1 MNVSHRLRRGLIWAG
16 GTLLALA
23 VLVVLSAL
31 ALDAGYLRGPLLKA
45 LAAHTDRP
53 IRVDGPLSVHIFSRN
68 PRLVAQRVT
77 IGSPPWTPHGD
88 MAEVGKITVVFAA
101 PRLGQELVIDRLQI
115 ENATL
120 HLFRDVTGHANWQLK
135 NPDQNAPRA
144 LIVIRSL
151 SMMNAHVLLEDAQK
165 HRQFDGPVSAHDVDG
180 PQGDQPLRIEG
191 KGQLNGRPISLEIT
205 GDPLRTAS
213 RGRHYA

>member
-1 MNVSHRLRRGLIWAG
+1 MNASHKLRRRLIWVG
-16 GTLLALA
+16 STLLALVTLA
-23 VLVVLSAL
+23 VLVGV

-53 IRVDGPLSVHIFSRN
+53 IRVDGLLSVHIFSRN
-68 PRLVAQRVT
+68 PRLVAEHVT
-77 IGSPPWTPHGD
+77 IGSPSWTPPGNT
-88 MAEVGKITVVFAA
+88 AEVGKVTVVFAT
-101 PRLGQELVIDRLQI
+101 PRLGHELVIDRLQI

-135 NPDQNAPRA
+135 NPDQNAPRT

-165 HRQFDGPVSAHDVDG
+165 HRQFDGTVSAHDVDG
-180 PQGDQPLRIEG
+180 PQGEQPLRIEG
-191 KGQLNGRPISLEIT
+191 KGQMNGRPINFEII
-205 GDPLRTAS
+205 G
-213 RGRHYA
+213 